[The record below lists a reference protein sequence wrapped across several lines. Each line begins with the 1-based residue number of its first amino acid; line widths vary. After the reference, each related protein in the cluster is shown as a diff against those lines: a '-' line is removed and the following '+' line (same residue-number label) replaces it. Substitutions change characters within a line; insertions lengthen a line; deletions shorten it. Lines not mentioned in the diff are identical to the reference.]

1 MLVSP
6 ATVSQGPGAYC
17 GPHLAAA
24 SLPVCSS
31 KELFGDSDDDE
42 DMLLGLDAPCTP
54 SPRVSLPSRAAPICS
69 TDGLS
74 DKSSGGITNS
84 ELSVI

>member
-1 MLVSP
+1 MSHMLVSP

-17 GPHLAAA
+17 GPHSLSFDTAAT
-24 SLPVCSS
+24 V
-31 KELFGDSDDDE
+31 
-42 DMLLGLDAPCTP
+42 
-54 SPRVSLPSRAAPICS
+54 SPTPICS